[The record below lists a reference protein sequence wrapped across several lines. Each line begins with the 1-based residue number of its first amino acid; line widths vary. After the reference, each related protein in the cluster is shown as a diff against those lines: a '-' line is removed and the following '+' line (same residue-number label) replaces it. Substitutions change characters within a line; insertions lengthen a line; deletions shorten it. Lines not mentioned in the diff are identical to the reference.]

1 MRILLANDNFPPMYD
16 GVVNTVV
23 NYANILNSRYGKTMV
38 VTPFY
43 PGVKDECPFPVVRY
57 NSLDTEKLVG
67 YRTGYP
73 FDPRALR
80 QIREFQPDIIHSHC
94 PMASML
100 MARESR
106 ELTGA
111 PVILTYHTKFD
122 IDVKRAVK
130 MGFLQDAVIEALV
143 ENVSS
148 ADEVWAVNRGAG
160 ENLKQLGF
168 ARDYVLMPNGVDL
181 PREKASSDA
190 QRTLDE
196 TWSLSR
202 EIPLFLF
209 VGRMMWYKGLRITL
223 DGLKGLMERG
233 YDFRMSFVGDGDDME
248 AVQQY
253 ARELGVAGRCIF
265 PGSIRDRELLR
276 AWYSRADLF
285 LLPSVFDNNPLVV
298 KEAAA
303 CGTASVLIEESS
315 SAEGATD
322 GVNALLIPEDGEAM
336 TSVLERVCKDRSL
349 ACKLGDGAARDLYVS
364 WDESIS
370 RAAKR
375 YGEIL
380 AAKQRGE
387 LAVHPAKYDEIFG
400 AYSELFLATE
410 WLGRAGKMSREE
422 SQKEW
427 KRLINEIRESYA
439 LESAR
444 EKREGI
450 KQKREKL
457 LQQYYQFLQI
467 HKDDGSDSDRY
478 E

>member
-23 NYANILNSRYGKTMV
+23 NYARILQANHGETMV
-38 VTPFY
+38 ATPFY
-43 PGVKDECPFPVVRY
+43 PNVEDEYPFSVLRY

-67 YRTGYP
+67 YRTGDP
-73 FDPRALR
+73 FDAAALR
-80 QIREFQPDIIHSHC
+80 EIREFQPDVIHSHC

-130 MGFLQDAVIEALV
+130 LGVLQDAIIEALV
-143 ENVSS
+143 ENVSA

-160 ENLKQLGF
+160 ENLKHLGY
-168 ARDYVLMPNGVDL
+168 ARDYILMPNGVDL
-181 PREKASSDA
+181 PREAAPEKAQHA
-190 QRTLDE
+190 LDE
-196 TWSLSR
+196 TWGLSR
-202 EIPLFLF
+202 EEPLFLF

-233 YDFRMSFVGDGDDME
+233 YSFRMAFVGDGDDMD

-253 ARELGVAGRCIF
+253 AKDLGVADRCIF

-303 CGTASVLIEESS
+303 CGTASVLVEGSS
-315 SAEGATD
+315 SAEGVTD
-322 GVNALLIPEDGEAM
+322 GVNAILIPEDGTAM
-336 TSVLERVCKDRSL
+336 TAALERIARDRSL
-349 ACKLGDGAARDLYVS
+349 AVRLGKGAARDLYVS
-364 WDESIS
+364 WDESIA
-370 RAAKR
+370 RAARR
-375 YGEIL
+375 YEEVL

-387 LAVHPAKYDEIFG
+387 LSPHPAKYDRVFG

-410 WLGRAGKMSREE
+410 WLGRAGKMTREE
-422 SQKEW
+422 SLREW
-427 KRLINEIRESYA
+427 KRLIDEIRESYA
-439 LESAR
+439 VESAR
-444 EKREGI
+444 EKR
-450 KQKREKL
+450 KAVRQKRDRL
-457 LQQYYQFLQI
+457 LQRYYQFLGR
-467 HKDDGSDSDRY
+467 HKDDGSDSERY